1 MQIAFPFKLNNQ
13 GLVATTDYN
22 QHIYQ
27 MIEQILFTMPGERV
41 NLPSF
46 GCGLQRLVFTTNN
59 TEMVAVTQAMVQAA
73 LSQWLGDV
81 IQVATVEVRAE
92 DSKVTI
98 WIEYAVLIS
107 QERYRVK
114 FEC

>member
-1 MQIAFPFKLNNQ
+1 MEIDFPFHLNNQ
-13 GLVATTDYN
+13 GLVATTNYDR
-22 QHIYQ
+22 HVCQ

-46 GCGLQRLVFTTNN
+46 GCGLQRLVFAPSN
-59 TEMVAVTQAMVQAA
+59 TELLAATQAMVQAA

-81 IQVATVEVRAE
+81 IQVAEVEVTAE
-92 DSKVTI
+92 DANVTV
-98 WIEYAVLIS
+98 WIEYAILIN
-107 QERYRVK
+107 QQRHRVK